1 MQVQHVR
8 RAQMGIRILQ
18 MVTKVA
24 IRNVISV
31 YLVGI
36 ISVQRTVPRN
46 QSVLV
51 VRIKPHIPC
60 IMAAHP
66 VAVCVEQTNI
76 LMMARPVVRLARR
89 RPDMVILVPPRPVT
103 MVLRRAR

>member
-1 MQVQHVR
+1 
-8 RAQMGIRILQ
+8 MGIRIPR

-31 YLVGI
+31 CLVGI
-36 ISVQRTVPRN
+36 ISVPSTVQRNP
-46 QSVLV
+46 SVWV
-51 VRIKPHIPC
+51 VRIKPRIPC

-76 LMMARPVVRLARR
+76 LMMVRPVARIVRR
-89 RPDMVILVPPRPVT
+89 RPDMVTLVPPRPVT